1 MYQRVINRAQQIRDE
16 WHKQD
21 NVIKTAANKIVQYP
35 ESISEV
41 PLKAVMSP
49 GNQYKVHY
57 KKETVAPKTLNLK
70 QQRKIKMGD
79 KVTVKL
85 NESTKTYIMMKNS
98 RGSLT
103 ELTKACLG
111 HSVGDEI
118 IYQNNKGKILGIK

>member
-1 MYQRVINRAQQIRDE
+1 MINIIHAVCTSVLLIRPQQIRDE

-57 KKETVAPKTLNLK
+57 KKKQWPPK
-70 QQRKIKMGD
+70 
-79 KVTVKL
+79 
-85 NESTKTYIMMKNS
+85 
-98 RGSLT
+98 
-103 ELTKACLG
+103 
-111 HSVGDEI
+111 H
-118 IYQNNKGKILGIK
+118 

>member
-1 MYQRVINRAQQIRDE
+1 M
-16 WHKQD
+16 
-21 NVIKTAANKIVQYP
+21 
-35 ESISEV
+35 
-41 PLKAVMSP
+41 
-49 GNQYKVHY
+49 
-57 KKETVAPKTLNLK
+57 APKTLNLK

-79 KVTVKL
+79 KVTVRL

-118 IYQNNKGKILGIK
+118 IYQNNKGKILGISSLAEHG